1 MKCHFTGLLLA
12 CLLTACVT
20 PRQSQE
26 AAFSGHAQTEM
37 QLLQYAA
44 RFAASAEV
52 CTKLESIEPGF
63 PKRRISTP
71 LPEEEFQQLKD
82 VLSRAGIAPYTGAEA
97 RNWSQE
103 DLSIRLYDPAGTL
116 LIELNKHILSS
127 YSNCLNGSNSLL
139 CLPDND
145 MGVLM
150 ALPTL
155 QQAKK
160 HMTTEDNYTAHCR
173 LRSTS
178 ADKLKQAL
186 KKARSARILLENAVA
201 ETSEIIELK
210 EEEYDQLSNI
220 LSQAQPLPHM
230 TRAAWD
236 APSHCVSVPPLLVN
250 ASLEL
255 LDEQSE
261 VIHALP
267 LDYTCLARE
276 SEAESFR
283 EHEHNGEFAA
293 LPDDLHAAFY
303 ALPFWEQVLQAR
315 IELASH

>member
-26 AAFSGHAQTEM
+26 AAFSEHAQSEM

-44 RFAASAEV
+44 RYAARAEV

-82 VLSRAGIAPYTGAEA
+82 VLSRTGIAPYTGAES

-116 LIELNKHILSS
+116 LIELNKHVLSS

-145 MGVLM
+145 MGVLK

-155 QQAKK
+155 QQAKE
-160 HMTTEDNYTAHCR
+160 HMTREDRYTAHCR

-178 ADKLKQAL
+178 AEKLKQAL
-186 KKARSARILLENAVA
+186 KKARGARIHLENAA
-201 ETSEIIELK
+201 EGTSENMELK
-210 EEEYDQLSNI
+210 EEEYSQLSDL
-220 LSQAQPLPHM
+220 LSQAKPLPHM
-230 TRAAWD
+230 TRTAWD
-236 APSHCVSVPPLLVN
+236 APSYCMSVPPLLVN
-250 ASLEL
+250 ATMEF
-255 LDEQSE
+255 LDEQDK
-261 VIHALP
+261 VIHTLP

-293 LPDDLHAAFY
+293 LPDNQHAAFY
-303 ALPFWEQVLQAR
+303 ALPFWEELLQAR